1 MPRDGKLDR
10 ADADEAL
17 AFLLTALF
25 TLVTFGFLF
34 LRWLV
39 HQSWKA
45 GRRAWRWLDLTA
57 CVFVAGVVALW
68 LWPFLPEVK
77 VLPGHVR
84 PAPSAPIVAILLV
97 VTGVWF
103 WRSCQ
108 LPAVRG
114 WFDRKAESRLR
125 LKEAAAWYR
134 AAAAAGLEGP
144 KAVGFVAEGLPGNIS
159 FELELPVG
167 VTAADVEKA
176 EPGLKQ
182 WYPAHPQHGRP
193 RDVQV
198 HPASVSAL
206 DRVQV
211 RVIRQRAYDEQS
223 GVVRWHPG
231 DPVALR
237 EDGEGWTPPFPG
249 YSYLVVGQAGAGKS
263 GWLNT
268 FIAHT
273 TTVRFPV
280 VRWGVDLKQ
289 VELDP
294 WRPRFNRLAITYAS
308 VSKLLEEIPGVLDE
322 RYEFMRVNRIRKWTP
337 GCGLPA
343 LLVVVDEL
351 REVVQPFPG
360 EKDGNPAKQRLL
372 NLVTLTSK
380 GRACGAIL
388 LGATQNPLA
397 DIIGRV
403 RDNCGG
409 TICGWVRTE
418 TEAFTALGDIG
429 RYLEPQKIQVPGE
442 AWIVPSGDLA
452 RGPFKAR
459 ARFLDDE
466 AVARVAGPRRG
477 EEVVL
482 P

>member
-1 MPRDGKLDR
+1 MPRDGKLDK
-10 ADADEAL
+10 ADADEVL
-17 AFLLTALF
+17 TFLLTALF
-25 TLVTFGFLF
+25 TLVAFSFLF
-34 LRWLV
+34 LRWAAR
-39 HQSWKA
+39 Q
-45 GRRAWRWLDLTA
+45 GRRAVRQAWRWRDVSA
-57 CVFVAGVVALW
+57 CVLVAGVVAAW
-68 LWPFLPEVK
+68 LWPLLPEVK

-84 PAPSAPIVAILLV
+84 PAPLAPITAVLLV
-97 VTGVWF
+97 VAGVWF
-103 WRSCQ
+103 WLRCP
-108 LPAVRG
+108 LPTVQA
-114 WFDRKAESRLR
+114 WFDKRAESRLR
-125 LKEAAAWYR
+125 LKEAAAWYQ
-134 AAAAAGLEGP
+134 AAAAAGLEGT
-144 KAVGFVAEGLPGNIS
+144 KAVGFKAEGLPGNIS
-159 FELELPVG
+159 FELELAVG
-167 VTAADVEKA
+167 VGAADVEKA
-176 EPGLKQ
+176 EQALKTC
-182 WYPAHPQHGRP
+182 YPADSTFGRP

-198 HPASVSAL
+198 HPASVTAL

-223 GVVRWHPG
+223 GVVRWHAG

-294 WRPRFNRLAITYAS
+294 WRPRFNRLAISYAS

-322 RYEFMRVNRIRKWTP
+322 RYEFMRVNKIRKWTP

-380 GRACGAIL
+380 GRACGAVL

-429 RYLEPQKIQVPGE
+429 RFLEPQKIQVQGE
-442 AWIVPSGDLA
+442 AWVVPSGDLA

-466 AVARVAGPRRG
+466 AVARVAGARREAVG
-477 EEVVL
+477 G
-482 P
+482 